1 MRKEEKIN
9 FLIDES
15 IIAKVLGAENFASD
29 EAAILEL
36 IKNAYDAM
44 AMNLTIAFKDDKI
57 IIKDDGNGMTKDV
70 VEKKWMHV
78 GFGNE
83 EYEMVDDNKNKRI
96 ISGAKGVGR
105 FALAK
110 LGSTAKMYTKSNNKT
125 CVEWRTNWKET
136 YIAEDSEKKEKGT
149 TFIIGGLYEK
159 WGNNKIENLKKYIS
173 RTYRDKS
180 MKIFLEY
187 DNTKIEIQSYS
198 LKGKPGIDCK
208 SVMKLVVKNGILN
221 INILSDEFMNKA
233 NKVCK
238 GIDIQNCKKKII
250 LKDEFNEIDNVED
263 KLKKVGNF
271 EAKFC
276 FNFNAIESDVERFM
290 YKYKEVKNDYPDGI
304 ILFRNSFTI
313 SNYDGKKD
321 WLELNKRARGSAAAT
336 HETGRWR
343 VRGNQLF
350 GYVLIDK
357 IENKDIKEL
366 SNRQGIVEDE
376 IYELFVEIIHAGINE
391 FEMYRQ
397 SIIRALTKK
406 EKENADEDEL
416 LEKFLKAY
424 SIIKTLSNE
433 QLKRLRKEIIN
444 IVKQKD
450 EIEEKHRYDLG
461 ILNVLATI
469 GLKASSISH
478 RIINQKSQLLANYQ
492 YIIDALKKYK
502 MWDELN
508 SYDKTQR
515 SYENVPKMLND
526 NNVIDR
532 DIIEFMSIILEKI
545 EKKQFV
551 IDNLS
556 IRDILLEIISKWQ
569 KEHKNLHINLK
580 VKKEVEFITSKDKIR
595 VIFDNLILNSY
606 QQNENIQI
614 NIDIEIDKHDKILDV
629 IYKDNG
635 RGLAPKYINNPRR
648 ILEVHETT
656 RINGHGLGM
665 WIVNNTINILN
676 GNINDI
682 NGKSGFYFN
691 FEIEEEKYER

>member
-1 MRKEEKIN
+1 MRKEEKIK

-57 IIKDDGNGMTKDV
+57 IIKDDGNGMTRDV

-78 GFGNE
+78 GFGNK

-125 CVEWRTNWKET
+125 CVEWRTDWKET
-136 YIAEDSEKKEKGT
+136 YITEDSERKEKGT

-159 WGNNKIENLKKYIS
+159 WGNNKLENLKKYIS
-173 RTYRDKS
+173 RTYKDKS
-180 MKIFLEY
+180 MKVFLEY

-198 LKGKPGIDCK
+198 LTGKPGMDCK
-208 SVMKLVVKNGILN
+208 SVIKLVVKNGIL
-221 INILSDEFMNKA
+221 IVSILSDEFMNKA

-271 EAKFC
+271 EAKLC

-304 ILFRNSFTI
+304 ILFRNSFAI

-357 IENKDIKEL
+357 NENKDIKEL
-366 SNRQGIVEDE
+366 SNRQGVVEDE

-406 EKENADEDEL
+406 EKENTNKDNI
-416 LEKFLKAY
+416 LEKFVKTDG
-424 SIIKTLSNE
+424 IINTLSDG
-433 QLKRLRKEIIN
+433 QLKELKKEIVS
-444 IVKQKD
+444 IVKKKD
-450 EIEEKHRYDLG
+450 EVEEKHRYDLG

-478 RIINQKSQLLANYQ
+478 ILHNKKNKLSRNYD
-492 YIIDALKKYK
+492 YIVMALKKYK

-508 SYDKTQR
+508 SYEKTQYI
-515 SYENVPKMLND
+515 YENVPKMLSE
-526 NNVIDR
+526 NNEINKY
-532 DIIEFMSIILEKI
+532 IIEFMAIILEKV

-551 IDNLS
+551 VKELNINNM
-556 IRDILLEIISKWQ
+556 LLEAKSRWEN
-569 KEHKNLHINLK
+569 EHQNLHINLNIK
-580 VKKEVEFITSKDKIR
+580 NDVVFTTSEDKIK

-606 QQNENIQI
+606 QQNIKTPINVGIKIEKNEKKLNIA
-614 NIDIEIDKHDKILDV
+614 
-629 IYKDNG
+629 YKDNG
-635 RGLAPKYINNPRR
+635 KGLDLKYINNPRR

-656 RINGHGLGM
+656 RIDGHGLGM
-665 WIVNNTINILN
+665 WMVNNTINILN
-676 GNINDI
+676 GNINKI
-682 NGKSGFYFN
+682 EGKNGFYFN

>member
-15 IIAKVLGAENFASD
+15 IIAKVLGAENFTSD

-44 AMNLTIAFKDDKI
+44 AINLTITFKDDKI

-208 SVMKLVVKNGILN
+208 SVMKIVVKNGTLN

-271 EAKFC
+271 EAKLC

-376 IYELFVEIIHAGINE
+376 IYEFFVEIIHAGINE

-406 EKENADEDEL
+406 EKENVDEDEL

-629 IYKDNG
+629 IYKDSG

>member
-357 IENKDIKEL
+357 NENKDIKEL